1 MFAAG
6 DSKGEEV
13 GNGRIV
19 IQCDKKLMELKSEDG
34 LTFCGEGLH
43 FRRVAGSFQKKLG
56 DELELRRS
64 CEVMAGVGAR
74 TYSDS
79 TGKPHFTT
87 SPNLST

>member
-6 DSKGEEV
+6 DSKDGAV

-19 IQCDKKLMELKSEDG
+19 IQCDEKVMEIESEDG

-43 FRRVAGSFQKKLG
+43 FRRVAGSFRKKLG

-79 TGKPHFTT
+79 TGKPHFSTF
-87 SPNLST
+87 PNPST